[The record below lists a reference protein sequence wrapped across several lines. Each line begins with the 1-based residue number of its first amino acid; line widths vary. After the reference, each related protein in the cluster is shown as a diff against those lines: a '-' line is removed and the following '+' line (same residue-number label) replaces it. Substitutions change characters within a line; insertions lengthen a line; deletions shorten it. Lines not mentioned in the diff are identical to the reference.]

1 MLVFMF
7 RKQLVNAPEDRTRIS
22 KLDENSYL
30 KDKVLLRKSL
40 FVLGAVMI
48 AATFALL
55 AYSVYLLGELKPKA
69 EPQTKAKSK
78 KKRSK

>member
-1 MLVFMF
+1 MDSETI
-7 RKQLVNAPEDRTRIS
+7 KI
-22 KLDENSYL
+22 
-30 KDKVLLRKSL
+30 
-40 FVLGAVMI
+40 LGAVMI
-48 AATFALL
+48 AATFASL